1 MSARYTDWAQVVA
14 RYVDVAKERDEN
26 QLLPFIEDA
35 EGELDARLAPRYA
48 MPYTPGSAAPQIMK
62 SLAIDLAYYRTIWAT
77 DRADKLKTYIDER
90 INGLLAGSMALVTS
104 GGVMVSD
111 SVATA
116 WTDKTYRSSF
126 GPDDPVEYSVSSA
139 WQDAAQNERL
149 ND

>member
-1 MSARYTDWAQVVA
+1 MSARYTDWTQVVA

-116 WTDKTYRSSF
+116 WTDKTHRSSF
-126 GPDDPVEYSVSSA
+126 GPDDPIEYSVSGA